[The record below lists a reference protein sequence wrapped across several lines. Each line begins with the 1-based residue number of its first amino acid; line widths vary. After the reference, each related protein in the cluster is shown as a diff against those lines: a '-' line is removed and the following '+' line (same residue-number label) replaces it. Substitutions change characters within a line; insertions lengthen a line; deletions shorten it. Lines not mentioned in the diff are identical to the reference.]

1 MNNKGQI
8 GIVSFV
14 GVVIALLFLA
24 PIFLNVV
31 TTTTGEFAD
40 AINSTNSDAAE
51 AVDGV
56 TDTFTNLWDWV
67 LILVFTLNII
77 LLLVS
82 AFFIDTHP
90 AFLLVFIIIAFFT
103 MAFAPNILDA
113 TDKIYNSAHYAGDVA
128 AYLPFMDFLRSN
140 FGAIIL
146 GLFVLTG
153 IIMYA
158 KFKYFG
164 DGTG

>member
-1 MNNKGQI
+1 MKKRAQV
-8 GIVSFV
+8 GIISFV

-24 PIFLNVV
+24 PMFLNIV

-40 AINSTNSDAAE
+40 AINGTDANAAATVDSITSTYTS
-51 AVDGV
+51 
-56 TDTFTNLWDWV
+56 LWDWT
-67 LILVFTLNII
+67 LILIFALNVI
-77 LLLVS
+77 LLFIS

-90 AFLLVFIIIAFFT
+90 AFILVFIMIAFFT

-113 TDKIYNSAHYAGDVA
+113 TDKIYNSAQYAGDVA
-128 AYLPFMDFLRSN
+128 AYLPFMDFIRGN

-146 GLFVLTG
+146 GIFVMCG

-164 DGTG
+164 GDGA